1 MKKVFSIILVL
12 IFALCLLSSCSNKA
26 EESQSLDRFVYVEVL
41 DNEGKPMIEKSKVG
55 FFEGI
60 TAYDALK
67 KACDEKKVQL
77 KVSGFGNMIYVTSIG
92 NLSEKDKGPMSGWIF
107 MVNGDFPDRGI
118 DQYKLNKEDVVVLKY
133 TTGEEFGE
141 GE

>member
-26 EESQSLDRFVYVEVL
+26 EESQSLDGFVYVEVL

-67 KACDEKKVQL
+67 KGWEEKKGPV
-77 KVSGFGNMIYVTSIG
+77 
-92 NLSEKDKGPMSGWIF
+92 KGVRVWQHDLCNFHWELIRKRQRTHVRM
-107 MVNGDFPDRGI
+107 DFYGKR
-118 DQYKLNKEDVVVLKY
+118 
-133 TTGEEFGE
+133 
-141 GE
+141 